1 MSSIINIRRRPNPG
15 GLACIS
21 RVTAYGKAVE
31 MAFTVGD
38 KVVHRYHGPG
48 RITRLDHVQAQNET
62 RDCYVVDMGRGLVV
76 WVPIDGM
83 SEQCLR
89 PPLTAP
95 AISALADILRSPAQ
109 PLKPISREREQ
120 QIKLMMKDGS
130 PQVLCAIV
138 RDLTAYTSTR
148 VPTAND
154 AAVLERARG
163 ILLAEWQIAT
173 DHPDAAA
180 EVDALLR
187 ESLNRSAQAV
197 NA

>member
-1 MSSIINIRRRPNPG
+1 MG
-15 GLACIS
+15 
-21 RVTAYGKAVE
+21 
-31 MAFTVGD
+31 FTVGD

-48 RITRLDHVQAQNET
+48 RITRFDHVQAQNET
-62 RDCYVVDMGRGLVV
+62 REWYVVDMGGGLVV

-95 AISALADILRSPAQ
+95 AIAELADILRSPAQ
-109 PLKPISREREQ
+109 PLKTISREREQ
-120 QIKLMMKDGS
+120 QIKQLMKDGS

-154 AAVLERARG
+154 AAVLERARS

-173 DHPDAAA
+173 DTPDAAVQ
-180 EVDALLR
+180 VDALLR
-187 ESLNRSAQAV
+187 ESLNSSVRPESA
-197 NA
+197 

>member
-1 MSSIINIRRRPNPG
+1 MSRALG
-15 GLACIS
+15 CE
-21 RVTAYGKAVE
+21 KAVE
-31 MAFTVGD
+31 MTFAVGD

-109 PLKPISREREQ
+109 PLKPVSREREQ
-120 QIKLMMKDGS
+120 QIKLLMKDGS
-130 PQVLCAIV
+130 PQVLCSIV
-138 RDLTAYTSTR
+138 RDLTAYTASR
-148 VPTAND
+148 VPTAHD

-173 DHPDAAA
+173 DAPDAAA

-187 ESLNRSAQAV
+187 ESMNRTVQVVSA
-197 NA
+197 